1 MYLMDGCEENRLKL
15 HFCEVVEIKAHVCK
29 FGSGKMA
36 SSPLNCDVVEIKAH
50 VCKFGSGKMASSP
63 LNCDVV
69 EIKAHVC
76 KFGSGKMASSPL
88 NCDVVEIKAHVR
100 NLGSG
105 KMASS
110 PLNCDVVEIKPH
122 VCKFGSG
129 KMASSPL
136 NCDVVEI
143 KPHVC
148 KFGSGKM
155 ASSPLNCDVVEI
167 KPHVCNSD
175 NNDSGLEITS
185 PELAHQIAIEVH
197 LTGILKRQA
206 TYYKRCLD
214 LQKYSQI
221 HWGKIWMVGRID
233 EEFQHQANCDF
244 KEVLPKLSVERS
256 LINQIC
262 RNYRGD
268 RNVFVN
274 APGQEVCLPGSGFFR
289 VESRFARVDFNCA
302 SQQETWKE

>member
-1 MYLMDGCEENRLKL
+1 ML
-15 HFCEVVEIKAHVCK
+15 
-29 FGSGKMA
+29 S
-36 SSPLNCDVVEIKAH
+36 
-50 VCKFGSGKMASSP
+50 
-63 LNCDVV
+63 
-69 EIKAHVC
+69 
-76 KFGSGKMASSPL
+76 
-88 NCDVVEIKAHVR
+88 
-100 NLGSG
+100 
-105 KMASS
+105 
-110 PLNCDVVEIKPH
+110 
-122 VCKFGSG
+122 
-129 KMASSPL
+129 
-136 NCDVVEI
+136 
-143 KPHVC
+143 
-148 KFGSGKM
+148 
-155 ASSPLNCDVVEI
+155 
-167 KPHVCNSD
+167 SD

-244 KEVLPKLSVERS
+244 KEVLPKLSVEK
-256 LINQIC
+256 INQIC

-274 APGQEVCLPGSGFFR
+274 ALGQEVCLPGSGFSR
-289 VESRFARVDFNCA
+289 VEAGFARSPQEYEITGAVPGFGMSGGCFFGSYNDFNCA